1 MGGKAIATV
10 CQMFAEEFIAGGL
23 PDLVVWRMSDKTV
36 RFCEVKGPGG
46 ECILRCERGSMA
58 FPAATET
65 PCHARRLA
73 ARQTEGEQLSPARWA
88 THS

>member
-46 ECILRCERGSMA
+46 ESPTGESDTRG
-58 FPAATET
+58 
-65 PCHARRLA
+65 
-73 ARQTEGEQLSPARWA
+73 
-88 THS
+88 